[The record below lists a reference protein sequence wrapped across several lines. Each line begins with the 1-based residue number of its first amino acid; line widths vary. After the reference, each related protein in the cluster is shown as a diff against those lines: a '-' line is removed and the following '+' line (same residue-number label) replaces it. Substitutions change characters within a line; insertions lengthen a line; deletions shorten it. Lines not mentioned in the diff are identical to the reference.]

1 MWVDGI
7 DIVREDTVKCF
18 RVDDNYVFLTDET
31 GKIIFSFDVKKD
43 EENVKKE
50 LKERAQNTIMRYD
63 IIKKIQEDYS

>member
-7 DIVREDTVKCF
+7 DIIKEDKVKCF

-43 EENVKKE
+43 EENVKK
-50 LKERAQNTIMRYD
+50 
-63 IIKKIQEDYS
+63 S